1 MTSVSHGHLVPD
13 APLPGPADPAR
24 LIMAYPVVTVDAGA
38 TLSEAAEALIS
49 DEVGAA
55 VVTGHGPVGLISER
69 DIVRVVAGG
78 GDVNTV
84 QVSEVMS
91 IPLVWIGPDDP
102 IRAAADV
109 MLEADIRHLPVGD
122 GRRLVGMLS
131 VREVL
136 GALAVGG

>member
-1 MTSVSHGHLVPD
+1 MTSVAQGHLVPD

-24 LIMAYPVVTVDAGA
+24 SIMAFPVVSVDAGA
-38 TLSEAAEALIS
+38 TLREAAEALIC

-55 VVTGHGPVGLISER
+55 VVTSQGPVGLLSER
-69 DIVRVVAGG
+69 DIIRVVAGG
-78 GDVNTV
+78 GDVNAV
-84 QVSEVMS
+84 HVSEVMS
-91 IPLVWIGPDDP
+91 IPLVYVGPDDP
-102 IRAAADV
+102 IQDAAAV

-122 GRRLVGMLS
+122 GHRLVGMLS